1 MSLSVL
7 LRYQE
12 LALKGKNRPWFQRHL
27 IRHLRRAMAGLGVRE
42 VRVPMGR
49 IELVLGREA
58 TAADVRERLQYVFG
72 MANFSLATRVA
83 PDYAAIEAASLRNL
97 PHGTPA
103 SFRVT
108 VRRADK
114 RFPLR
119 SPELERA
126 LGARIV
132 EARGWTVDL
141 RKPAL
146 TVGVEIVPGEAFY
159 YFGKEPGAGGLP
171 TGTGGRLVAL
181 LSGGIDSPV
190 AAWRMMRRGCTV
202 TFVHFH
208 SYPFLSRASQ
218 DKARQLA
225 RHLCRFQLSAKLQL
239 VPFGEIQRQ
248 VTLSVPSALRVI
260 VYRRLMMRIAE
271 RVARR
276 IGAHGLVTGD
286 VVGQVASQ
294 TLENMSVTG
303 AAVRLPMFRPLV
315 GNGQGRDHR
324 PGGTP
329 GHLRNLDPA
338 RRGLLHVVH
347 AAPPGYPRARRRDR
361 GRRAQLADRGVHR
374 DGNACLGRRAVHMAG
389 DDTGDRHR
397 PVRVSARSSR
407 LLRPASSFP
416 VPCVPVPT
424 SC

>member
-1 MSLSVL
+1 
-7 LRYQE
+7 
-12 LALKGKNRPWFQRHL
+12 
-27 IRHLRRAMAGLGVRE
+27 
-42 VRVPMGR
+42 MGR
-49 IELVLGREA
+49 IELVLGRDA
-58 TAADVRERLQYVFG
+58 AADDVRQRLPYVFG
-72 MANFSLATRVA
+72 IANYSLASRVP
-83 PDYAAIEAASLRNL
+83 PDYAAIEQHLLRNL
-97 PHGTPA
+97 PDATPA
-103 SFRVT
+103 SFRVK

-114 RFPLR
+114 RFSLN

-141 RKPAL
+141 RQPAL

-190 AAWRMMRRGCTV
+190 AAWRLMRRGCTV

-225 RHLCRFQLSAKLQL
+225 RHLCRFQLDAKLLL

-271 RVARR
+271 RVALRL
-276 IGAHGLVTGD
+276 GAHGLITGD

-303 AAVRLPMFRPLV
+303 AAVRLPIFRPLV
-315 GNGQGRDHR
+315 GMDKDEITSQAERL
-324 PGGTP
+324 GTYEISIQP
-329 GHLRNLDPA
+329 DEDCCTLFTPRHP
-338 RRGLLHVVH
+338 VT
-347 AAPPGYPRARRRDR
+347 RARLEEIEAAERDLPVEAFVETAL
-361 GRRAQLADRGVHR
+361 RASVVERFTWPTVTSPAV
-374 DGNACLGRRAVHMAG
+374 LG
-389 DDTGDRHR
+389 
-397 PVRVSARSSR
+397 S
-407 LLRPASSFP
+407 
-416 VPCVPVPT
+416 
-424 SC
+424 

>member
-1 MSLSVL
+1 MSVRRNGLAAKDTTIESYSMSLSVL

-12 LALKGKNRPWFQRHL
+12 LALKGKNRPWFQRRL
-27 IRHLRRAMAGLGVRE
+27 IQHLRRALAGLGVRE

-49 IELVLGREA
+49 IEVVLGRDA
-58 TAADVRERLQYVFG
+58 TAAAVRQRLRWVFG
-72 MANFSLATRVA
+72 LANFSLATRVG
-83 PDYAAIEAASLRNL
+83 PTYDAIEAGVMRDL
-97 PHGTPA
+97 PPDAPT
-103 SFRVT
+103 SFRVK

-114 RFPLR
+114 SFPLR

-218 DKARQLA
+218 DKARQLVH
-225 RHLCRFQLSAKLQL
+225 HLCRFQLSAKLQL

-260 VYRRLMMRIAE
+260 VYRRLMLRIAE
-271 RVARR
+271 RVAGR
-276 IGAHGLVTGD
+276 IGAYGLVTGD

-303 AAVRLPMFRPLV
+303 AAVRLQVFRPLV
-315 GNGQGRDHR
+315 GMDKDEITAQAARL
-324 PGGTP
+324 GTYDVSIQP
-329 GHLRNLDPA
+329 DEDCCALFTPRHPVTRA
-338 RRGLLHVVH
+338 RLEEIEAAERGL
-347 AAPPGYPRARRRDR
+347 PFDEFI
-361 GRRAQLADRGVHR
+361 
-374 DGNACLGRRAVHMAG
+374 
-389 DDTGDRHR
+389 DT
-397 PVRVSARSSR
+397 AIRSSVVER
-407 LLRPASSFP
+407 FAWPNAPEPAATPLP
-416 VPCVPVPT
+416 VPG
-424 SC
+424 S

>member
-1 MSLSVL
+1 MSLSIL

-27 IRHLRRAMAGLGVRE
+27 IQHLRSSLAGLSVRE

-49 IELVLGREA
+49 IEIVLGRDA
-58 TAADVRERLQYVFG
+58 TANEVRERLRYVFG
-72 MANFSLATRVA
+72 LANYSVATRVA
-83 PDYAAIEAASLRNL
+83 SEYEAIEAGVLRDL
-97 PHGTPA
+97 PAGAPA
-103 SFRVT
+103 SFRVK

-119 SPELERA
+119 SPEIERA

-132 EARGWTVDL
+132 NARGWAVDL
-141 RKPAL
+141 NDPEL

-181 LSGGIDSPV
+181 MSGGIDSPV

-218 DKARQLA
+218 DKARQLVQ
-225 RHLCRFQLSAKLQL
+225 HLCRYQLSARLQI

-248 VTLSVPSALRVI
+248 VTLSVPSALRTV
-260 VYRRLMMRIAE
+260 VYRRLMLRIAA
-271 RVARR
+271 RVADR

-294 TLENMSVTG
+294 TLENMEVTG
-303 AAVRLPMFRPLV
+303 AAVTTPVFRPLV
-315 GNGQGRDHR
+315 GMDKDEITAQAERL
-324 PGGTP
+324 GTFAISIQP
-329 GHLRNLDPA
+329 DEDCCTLFTPRHPIT
-338 RRGLLHVVH
+338 
-347 AAPPGYPRARRRDR
+347 RARLDEIE
-361 GRRAQLADRGVHR
+361 
-374 DGNACLGRRAVHMAG
+374 AG
-389 DDTGDRHR
+389 EQGLPIESFIET
-397 PVRVSARSSR
+397 A
-407 LLRPASSFP
+407 LRESVIERFSWPRQGA
-416 VPCVPVPT
+416 
-424 SC
+424 

>member
-12 LALKGKNRPWFQRHL
+12 LALKGRNRPWFQRHL
-27 IRHLRRAMAGLGVRE
+27 IQHLRRALGGLGVRE

-49 IELVLGREA
+49 IELVLGRDA
-58 TAADVRERLQYVFG
+58 TAAEVCERLRWVFG
-72 MANFSLATRVA
+72 LANFSLATRVE
-83 PDYAAIEAASLRNL
+83 PDYAAIEAGIVRDL
-97 PHGTPA
+97 PHHTPA
-103 SFRVT
+103 SFRVK

-146 TVGVEIVPGEAFY
+146 IIGVEIVPGEAFY

-218 DKARQLA
+218 DKARQLVQ
-225 RHLCRFQLSAKLQL
+225 HLCRFQLSATLQI

-248 VTLSVPSALRVI
+248 VTLSVPSALRVV
-260 VYRRLMMRIAE
+260 VYRRLMLRIAE
-271 RVARR
+271 RVAGR

-294 TLENMSVTG
+294 TLENMSATG
-303 AAVRLPMFRPLV
+303 AVVRLQIFRPLV
-315 GNGQGRDHR
+315 GMDKDEITGQAERL
-324 PGGTP
+324 GTYDISVQP
-329 GHLRNLDPA
+329 DEDCCTLFTPRHPITRA
-338 RRGLLHVVH
+338 RLEEVEAAERGL
-347 AAPPGYPRARRRDR
+347 
-361 GRRAQLADRGVHR
+361 
-374 DGNACLGRRAVHMAG
+374 AV
-389 DDTGDRHR
+389 DEFID
-397 PVRVSARSSR
+397 SALRSSVVER
-407 LLRPASSFP
+407 FAWPQEDLRA
-416 VPCVPVPT
+416 
-424 SC
+424 